1 MGEKP
6 RGTDSRR
13 TLHSRIGGP
22 VYRCREA
29 EEEEERGVRRVP
41 VCGEEEERVD
51 RVSLTNASFL

>member
-29 EEEEERGVRRVP
+29 EEEEERGSEGSLCVGRRRR
-41 VCGEEEERVD
+41 GWIG
-51 RVSLTNASFL
+51 SL

>member
-29 EEEEERGVRRVP
+29 EEEEERGGQKGPRVWGGG
-41 VCGEEEERVD
+41 GEGG
-51 RVSLTNASFL
+51 